1 MVSQE
6 TRRKSKVNPL
16 LGKPLDSHFFVMEMH
31 ENVLI
36 IQRIHRLFG
45 LLHLSNHYG
54 AETEMGFSDYSKVGD
69 DKSG

>member
-1 MVSQE
+1 
-6 TRRKSKVNPL
+6 
-16 LGKPLDSHFFVMEMH
+16 MEMH

-36 IQRIHRLFG
+36 IQRIHSLFG
-45 LLHLSNHYG
+45 LLRLSNHYG